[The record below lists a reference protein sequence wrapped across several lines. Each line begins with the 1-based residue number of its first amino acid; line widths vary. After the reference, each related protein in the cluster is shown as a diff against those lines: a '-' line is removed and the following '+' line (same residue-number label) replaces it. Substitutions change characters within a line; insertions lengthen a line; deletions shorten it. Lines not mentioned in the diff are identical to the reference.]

1 MLHTSHSLTRLV
13 NERMN
18 DLRSRAAAEAVA
30 TALLAEKRRARRTA
44 ALAAIE
50 RAAKAKEER
59 AAQVWQNQRMTTVT
73 HGA

>member
-73 HGA
+73 RGA